1 MSSGLQT
8 QRGGGNCHVSAS
20 LPASNPR
27 TPFQARRSTECAY
40 KQQGV
45 AQVVAFPLGWAGP
58 AACPCALQGVH
69 TEARLSRH
77 SAARAPVAA
86 GEVLHPEQ
94 QRHAGLEDT
103 ALHPQSCG
111 WLHPGARRWRRGAIP
126 GEVCCGG
133 WGARLALSQPLGHSV
148 WLPLT
153 LMPLT
158 GVSAPRTQDWQAWAH
173 GTRRG
178 FLYRELGLG
187 RQKKFMM
194 AFL

>member
-1 MSSGLQT
+1 MVT
-8 QRGGGNCHVSAS
+8 
-20 LPASNPR
+20 
-27 TPFQARRSTECAY
+27 
-40 KQQGV
+40 
-45 AQVVAFPLGWAGP
+45 FPLGWAGP

-77 SAARAPVAA
+77 SAACAPVAA

-111 WLHPGARRWRRGAIP
+111 WLHPGARRRRRGAVP

-187 RQKKFMM
+187 RQRKFRM